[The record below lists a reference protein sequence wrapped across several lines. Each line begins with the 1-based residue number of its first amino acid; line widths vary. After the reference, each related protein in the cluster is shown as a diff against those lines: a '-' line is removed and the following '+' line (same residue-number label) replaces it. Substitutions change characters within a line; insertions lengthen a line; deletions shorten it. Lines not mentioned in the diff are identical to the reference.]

1 LRLWRPTKS
10 AWRSWSEIGR
20 PFSSSTLA
28 RCPKLWTS
36 STERNKVYRM
46 LSLEI
51 APLPSGRLAVRGIL
65 NDSLQTGYEN
75 DNIAGDF
82 VPMERHRLSANL

>member
-1 LRLWRPTKS
+1 
-10 AWRSWSEIGR
+10 
-20 PFSSSTLA
+20 
-28 RCPKLWTS
+28 
-36 STERNKVYRM
+36 M